1 MELSFGE
8 PQLAAKLMVGD
19 YVCREECDIWMEDD
33 SGYRPSSEPE
43 NHTVYRTG
51 GIAASWML
59 FLQKQKKERYLKIKH
74 HFVGEKKDE
83 TDTYTR

>member
-59 FLQKQKKERYLKIKH
+59 FCKNLERYSKIKQ